1 MRYINMGKTV
11 FKTDHS
17 HICETA
23 VFFYNNGIKGISGV
37 SESVNIGSFRK
48 KVFCALLREIIVAID
63 SSELIAHANW
73 LATDIVNSYGH
84 SDRLLVFMNC
94 FINDAGFRNSI
105 VMDFKQM
112 NYKRIVD
119 TLICTCGNSK
129 KNGSPVSVLGNNL
142 AQSLSVSEPKK
153 AEIGVI
159 LNSLVPFMYEVE
171 NIRLNSMARSVS
183 GKHIKLV
190 IEDCYMVKKNGKL
203 LMQEAYMQNVP
214 INYDKYVENIMYSL
228 ATVRLLSDE
237 LYRGIKKDIKSI
249 TSAQAS
255 VAYICNRVNYI
266 KYKQALSDV
275 GLRSLVT
282 YY

>member
-1 MRYINMGKTV
+1 MSGLII
-11 FKTDHS
+11 KTDHS

-23 VFFYNNGIKGISGV
+23 VFFYNNGIKGLTGV

-73 LATDIVNSYGH
+73 LAADIVNSYGH
-84 SDRLLVFMNC
+84 SERLLIFMNC
-94 FINDAGFRNSI
+94 FITDAGFRNSI
-105 VMDFKQM
+105 VNDLRQLD
-112 NYKRIVD
+112 YKRVVD
-119 TLICTCGNSK
+119 TLICNCGSSK
-129 KNGSPVSVLGNNL
+129 TKRSSVSVLGNDL
-142 AQSLSVSEPKK
+142 AQSLSVKEPKK
-153 AEIGVI
+153 AEIGVV
-159 LNSLVPFMYEVE
+159 LNSLLPFMYEVK
-171 NIRLNSMARSVS
+171 NIRLNSMVRSVS

-203 LMQEAYMQNVP
+203 LMQEDGMYNVP
-214 INYDKYVENIMYSL
+214 INYDRYIENIMYSL

-237 LYRGIKKDIKSI
+237 LYRGIKKDIKNYNN
-249 TSAQAS
+249 AQNVIEHIS
-255 VAYICNRVNYI
+255 RCVNYI
-266 KYKQALSDV
+266 KYEQALSDA